1 MREPRDFVAILGAT
15 PFFSRLGGDAVA
27 SIAALCTTHALGPDE
42 LLFQKGDSGDALYG
56 IRRGRIRISS
66 GSEAGRAMTLNILGS
81 GDVFGEIALLDGRPR
96 TAEAR
101 ALERCELF
109 ALRRRDFMAF
119 LEGNPSVA
127 VSVIE
132 LLCERLRW
140 MSDRVEEAALV
151 PVEVR
156 LARRVLMLAQDYG
169 SDVQISQHELGQF
182 IGVSRERV
190 NRQLRRWKRDGLVSV
205 GRSRIGLLDCARL
218 SALCDAEAA

>member
-1 MREPRDFVAILGAT
+1 MREHRDFVAILRAA
-15 PFFSRLGGDAVA
+15 PFFARLGEDALA
-27 SIAALCTTHALGPDE
+27 SLASLCTTHVLAPDE
-42 LLFQKGDSGDALYG
+42 LLFQKGDAGGALYG

-66 GSEAGRAMTLNILGS
+66 GSEAGRATTLNILGS
-81 GDVFGEIALLDGRPR
+81 GDVFGEIALLDGGPR

-109 ALRRRDFMAF
+109 VLRRRDFMSF
-119 LEGNPSVA
+119 LERKPSVA
-127 VSVIE
+127 VGLIE

-140 MSDRVEEAALV
+140 MSDRVEEAALI

-156 LARRVLMLAQDYG
+156 LARRVLMLARDYG
-169 SDVQISQHELGQF
+169 SEVQISQHELGQF

-190 NRQLRRWKRDGLVSV
+190 NRQLKQWKRDGLVSV
-205 GRSRIGLLDCARL
+205 GRSRIGLLDCRRL